1 MANEIQSA
9 LYLKATKGGTTET
22 AGSVTTSNITMTGTN
37 MQKRTQVL
45 STTPEVI
52 DTGDCGSAGLV
63 QIKNLDA
70 SIVVSLCAT
79 DGANTVFATLKP
91 GESCQFRQGAA
102 NLAKSASGT
111 PKIEVMAVEN

>member
-1 MANEIQSA
+1 MANEIQA
-9 LYLKATKGGTTET
+9 AAYLKATKGGVTET
-22 AGSVTTSNITMTGTN
+22 AGSVTPTNFNMTGSN

-52 DTGDCGSAGLV
+52 DTGDCGAAGWIRV
-63 QIKNLDA
+63 TNLDA
-70 SIVVSLCAT
+70 SINVSLCAT

-91 GESCQFRQGAA
+91 GEFAMFRQGAA

-111 PKIEVMAVEN
+111 PKIEVMSIET